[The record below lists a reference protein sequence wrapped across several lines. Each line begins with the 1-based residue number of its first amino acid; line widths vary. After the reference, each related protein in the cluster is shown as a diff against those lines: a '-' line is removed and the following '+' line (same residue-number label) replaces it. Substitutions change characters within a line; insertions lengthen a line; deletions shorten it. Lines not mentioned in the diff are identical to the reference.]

1 MKIGIPKESDNVRMN
16 TKALLPLVEDE
27 SLYALDKSNS
37 VSYELRTIPG
47 DPNSAKYKFQLRVLT
62 GTEPVRAILKWQ
74 KDVQKVVTGLN
85 ITTLAAGRPIME
97 TAMRTG
103 PMSLFHACLLA
114 EATAAY
120 DAAMDV
126 ARAADHLAGDT
137 TASDAVVANGVNH
150 YRHFDH
156 LEVGLRFVV
165 QQLLPQNVL
174 ARVKRTLR
182 RECRKP
188 MEMKVRT
195 YYQQILRINQEEIPA
210 LPPFQANQN
219 LTSDEVTDI
228 LLYGTPKSWQK
239 EMDKMGF
246 DPMLHE
252 VDEVVSFME
261 NIESSEERSE
271 NQAMTID
278 KGLAAAQNKK
288 KKSSGS
294 NGKSRGDLF
303 CLLHGHGNHTTNDCT
318 KLKDKAKEIKSSYT
332 KSGSSSGYKKS
343 SNKTWSRKA
352 EEGKKNAS
360 NDLAAILKKAVK
372 KEVASVA
379 KKRKSEDDKDFNV
392 AEALKDF
399 NYDNELGNLKI
410 DSDDDFSDGE
420 ISC

>member
-27 SLYALDKSNS
+27 SLYVLDKSNS

-62 GTEPVRAILKWQ
+62 GTESVRAILKWH
-74 KDVQKVVTGLN
+74 KDVQKVITGLN

-165 QQLLPQNVL
+165 QQLLPRNVL

-195 YYQQILRINQEEIPA
+195 YYQQILRINQE
-210 LPPFQANQN
+210 
-219 LTSDEVTDI
+219 
-228 LLYGTPKSWQK
+228 
-239 EMDKMGF
+239 
-246 DPMLHE
+246 
-252 VDEVVSFME
+252 
-261 NIESSEERSE
+261 
-271 NQAMTID
+271 
-278 KGLAAAQNKK
+278 
-288 KKSSGS
+288 
-294 NGKSRGDLF
+294 
-303 CLLHGHGNHTTNDCT
+303 
-318 KLKDKAKEIKSSYT
+318 
-332 KSGSSSGYKKS
+332 
-343 SNKTWSRKA
+343 
-352 EEGKKNAS
+352 
-360 NDLAAILKKAVK
+360 
-372 KEVASVA
+372 
-379 KKRKSEDDKDFNV
+379 
-392 AEALKDF
+392 
-399 NYDNELGNLKI
+399 
-410 DSDDDFSDGE
+410 
-420 ISC
+420 